1 MKFSNGNLTEIILD
15 SLGEGLFTVDQDF
28 RINSFNR
35 AAEEILGIS
44 REDAVGDFCKNIFKS
59 NRCFGEC
66 PIQRVLENGSGV
78 FDLESDISGL
88 NGENI
93 PIKLNAAILKDPAG
107 HPVGGVVSFRDM
119 SYLEKLQLKSKSTRN
134 FHGIIGQH
142 KSMVEIFNLIE
153 EVSESDSSVLIT
165 GESGTGKEL
174 IANAIQATSLRKDK
188 PFTKIN
194 CSVFPPQLLASEL
207 FGHVRGA
214 YTDAGKDRI
223 GRFELSNKGSI
234 FLDEIAEMPLQ
245 MQVQLLRVLQEGTF
259 ERLGESTTRKV
270 DVRII
275 AATNKD
281 IQQELNA
288 GRFREDLYYRLN
300 VIPVHI
306 PALRQRRSDIPH
318 LVQHFIEKYA
328 LITGK
333 EINEIDDEAMDT
345 LINYQWPGNVRELEN
360 TIEYAFARSKDVIIH
375 ASKLPPNIRMGIKC
389 SETIPEQENFSYQ
402 DEATH
407 IRRMLEK
414 HRWNRSR
421 VASELG
427 IGRTTLWRKIKSYGL
442 EQQEA
447 HNL

>member
-88 NGENI
+88 NGEKI
-93 PIKLNAAILKDPAG
+93 PIKLNAAILKDLAG

-328 LITGK
+328 LISGK

>member
-328 LITGK
+328 LISGK